1 MAQSKVLYTVGRAI
15 CMPIFKCIY
24 RYKVINR
31 EAIPDDNKGYIIA
44 SNHISLSDPVL
55 LGLSQKRRIN
65 FMAKDELFKNRFFA
79 WLIRHL
85 GAFPVKRGTGD
96 VKAIKNGEDIIREGN
111 LMTIFIEGGRSK
123 TGELMRPRS
132 GFAVIA
138 QQTGVP
144 VVPVCIT
151 KTKNTKFARRI
162 IHFSEPIPAEELKLV
177 GEDMDRRAL
186 RNAGTTVMDKI
197 KEMREQDIE
206 AYGKQNKG
214 S

>member
-1 MAQSKVLYTVGRAI
+1 MGQSKVLYTIGRAV

-24 RYKVINR
+24 RYKVINKD
-31 EAIPDDNKGYIIA
+31 AIPDDSKGYVIA
-44 SNHISLSDPVL
+44 SNHLSLSDPVI

-65 FMAKDELFKNRFFA
+65 FMAKDELFKNKFFA
-79 WLIRHL
+79 WLIRNL

-151 KTKNTKFARRI
+151 KTKNTTFARRI
-162 IHFSEPIPAEELKLV
+162 VHYSEPITAEQLGLV

-186 RNAGTTVMDKI
+186 KNAGATVMGKI
-197 KEMREQDIE
+197 KEMREQDLKDY
-206 AYGKQNKG
+206 AK
-214 S
+214 

>member
-1 MAQSKVLYTVGRAI
+1 MAQSKVLYAFGRAV
-15 CMPIFKCIY
+15 CTPVFKLIY

-31 EAIPDDNKGYIIA
+31 QAVPNDNKGYVIA
-44 SNHISLSDPVL
+44 SNHLSLTDPVI

-65 FMAKDELFKNRFFA
+65 FMAKDELFENKLFA

-96 VKAIKNGEDIIREGN
+96 VRAIKNGEDIIREGN

-123 TGELMRPRS
+123 TGDLMRPRS

-138 QQTGVP
+138 QQTGVS

-151 KTKNTKFARRI
+151 KTSSRKFARRI
-162 IHFSEPIPAEELKLV
+162 VHYSEPVTVDELGLV
-177 GEDMDRRAL
+177 GENIDRRAL
-186 RNAGTTVMDKI
+186 KNAGTIVMDKI
-197 KEMREQDIE
+197 KEMREQDLKTY
-206 AYGKQNKG
+206 AK
-214 S
+214 